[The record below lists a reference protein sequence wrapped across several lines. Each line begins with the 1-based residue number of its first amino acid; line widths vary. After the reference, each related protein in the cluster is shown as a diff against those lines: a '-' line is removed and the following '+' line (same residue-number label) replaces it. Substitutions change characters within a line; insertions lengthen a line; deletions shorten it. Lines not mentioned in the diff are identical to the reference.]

1 MDASTVIGLIVAV
14 ALIGAAVALGDRPV
28 QFVDVAS
35 LLIVLGGTLG
45 VTFIKNPLG
54 RVFSTFAVVRNAFTR
69 TASRPDDL
77 IAELVE
83 LARTARRESLLA
95 LERRQIRDP
104 FLARAVALAVDG
116 YEPDAIRQMLETETA
131 ALVQRHRYG
140 QELLE
145 GMAASAPAFGM
156 IGTLIGLVKMLS
168 TLDEPARIGPAMAL
182 AILTTLY
189 GSLIAYLVC
198 LPLAE
203 KLKNRSREEVAARML
218 VLEGILA
225 IVEGDH
231 PTSVRQKLTAHV
243 PPALRQG
250 AERSAGTEAA

>member
-14 ALIGAAVALGDRPV
+14 TLIGAAIALGDRPV
-28 QFVDVAS
+28 QFIDVAS

-69 TASRPDDL
+69 TAPQPDDV

-83 LARTARRESLLA
+83 LSRTARRESLLA
-95 LERRQIRDP
+95 LERREIADP

-116 YEPDAIRQMLETETA
+116 YEPDTIRQMLETETA
-131 ALVQRHRYG
+131 ALAERHKYG

-145 GMAASAPAFGM
+145 GMAYSAPAFGM
-156 IGTLIGLVKMLS
+156 IGTLIGLVRMLS
-168 TLDEPARIGPAMAL
+168 TLEEPAKIGPAMAL

-189 GSLIAYLVC
+189 GSLIAYLIC

-203 KLKNRSREEVAARML
+203 KLKNRSREEVAARRL

-231 PTSVRQKLTAHV
+231 PTSVRQKLTAHI
-243 PPALRQG
+243 PPAQRTG
-250 AERSAGTEAA
+250 SARRRDTAAA